1 VKIHEKQ
8 LHSVTV
14 KIHRTGRGTMPSL
27 PPPENE
33 NSGSGIYTDNY
44 FSLVFFFF
52 QDKGAWSAIAKPL
65 GISGEVT

>member
-1 VKIHEKQ
+1 VKRHEKQ

-33 NSGSGIYTDNY
+33 NSGSG
-44 FSLVFFFF
+44 FFFRIKERD
-52 QDKGAWSAIAKPL
+52 QRLQSLWALVEKLPNENKVNL
-65 GISGEVT
+65 K

>member
-1 VKIHEKQ
+1 VKSHEKQ

-44 FSLVFFFF
+44 FSLMFFF
-52 QDKGAWSAIAKPL
+52 
-65 GISGEVT
+65 SG

>member
-1 VKIHEKQ
+1 
-8 LHSVTV
+8 
-14 KIHRTGRGTMPSL
+14 MPSL

-52 QDKGAWSAIAKPL
+52 RIKERDQRLQSLWALVEKLPNENKVNL
-65 GISGEVT
+65 K